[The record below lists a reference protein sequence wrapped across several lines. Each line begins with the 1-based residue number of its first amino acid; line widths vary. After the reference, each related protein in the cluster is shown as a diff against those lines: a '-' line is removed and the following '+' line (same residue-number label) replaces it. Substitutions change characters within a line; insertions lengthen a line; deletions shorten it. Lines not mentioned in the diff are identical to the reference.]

1 MNINKPL
8 VVSLYG
14 QPGAG
19 KSTLAS
25 YIFARLKILGVN
37 CELVTEFA
45 KDKTWEKNFSALS
58 NQVYVFAKQY
68 FRMDRC
74 ADQVDVI
81 ITDSPLALSPYYN
94 KDPDIHKPLCELA
107 VRISNKFNNLNYFIR
122 RVKKYNP
129 IGRNQTE
136 DESNK
141 IAIDL
146 KNMLKDYDI
155 PYVEVDGDLLSA
167 DKIVDDVMI
176 KLEQKQAER
185 EK

>member
-1 MNINKPL
+1 MNKMTICCNL
-8 VVSLYG
+8 FGS
-14 QPGAG
+14 PGSG
-19 KSTLAS
+19 KSTVAALVFS
-25 YIFARLKILGVN
+25 RLKMLNIN
-37 CELVTEFA
+37 SKRVTEFA
-45 KDKTWEKNFSALS
+45 KDKTWERNFSALS

-107 VRISNKFNNLNYFIR
+107 VRIANKFNNLNYFIK

-136 DESNK
+136 AESDK

-155 PYVEVDGDLLSA
+155 PYTEVNGDLMSA
-167 DKIVDDVMI
+167 DIIVNDILKII
-176 KLEQKQAER
+176 NPNKSE
-185 EK
+185 

>member
-1 MNINKPL
+1 MAAL
-8 VVSLYG
+8 VFS
-14 QPGAG
+14 
-19 KSTLAS
+19 
-25 YIFARLKILGVN
+25 RLKMLNIN

-107 VRISNKFNNLNYFIR
+107 VRIANKFNNLNYFIK

-136 DESNK
+136 AESDK

-155 PYVEVDGDLLSA
+155 PYTEVNGDLMSA
-167 DKIVDDVMI
+167 DIIVNDILKII
-176 KLEQKQAER
+176 NSNKSE
-185 EK
+185 

>member
-1 MNINKPL
+1 
-8 VVSLYG
+8 
-14 QPGAG
+14 
-19 KSTLAS
+19 
-25 YIFARLKILGVN
+25 
-37 CELVTEFA
+37 
-45 KDKTWEKNFSALS
+45 
-58 NQVYVFAKQY
+58 
-68 FRMDRC
+68 MDRC

-129 IGRNQTE
+129 VGRNQTE

-141 IAIDL
+141 IAVDL

-155 PYVEVDGDLLSA
+155 PYVEVAGDLMSA
-167 DKIVDDVMI
+167 DKIIDDVLE
-176 KLEQKQAER
+176 KLGDKR
-185 EK
+185 I

>member
-1 MNINKPL
+1 MNKMTICCNL
-8 VVSLYG
+8 FGS
-14 QPGAG
+14 PGSG
-19 KSTLAS
+19 KSTMAALVFS
-25 YIFARLKILGVN
+25 RLKMLNIN

-107 VRISNKFNNLNYFIR
+107 VRIANKFNNLNYFIK

-136 DESNK
+136 AESDK

-155 PYVEVDGDLLSA
+155 PYTEVNGDLMSA
-167 DKIVDDVMI
+167 DIIVNDILKII
-176 KLEQKQAER
+176 NSNKSE
-185 EK
+185 

>member
-1 MNINKPL
+1 MNKMTICCNL
-8 VVSLYG
+8 FGS
-14 QPGAG
+14 PGSG
-19 KSTLAS
+19 KSTMAALVFS
-25 YIFARLKILGVN
+25 RLKMLNIN

-45 KDKTWEKNFSALS
+45 KDKTWERNFSALS

-107 VRISNKFNNLNYFIR
+107 VRIANKFNNLNYFIK

-136 DESNK
+136 AESDK

-155 PYVEVDGDLLSA
+155 PYTEVNGDLMSA
-167 DKIVDDVMI
+167 DIIVNDILKII
-176 KLEQKQAER
+176 NPNKSE
-185 EK
+185 

>member
-1 MNINKPL
+1 MNKMTICCNL
-8 VVSLYG
+8 FGS
-14 QPGAG
+14 PGSG
-19 KSTLAS
+19 KSTMAALVFS
-25 YIFARLKILGVN
+25 RLKMLNIN

-45 KDKTWEKNFSALS
+45 KDKTWERNFSALS

-107 VRISNKFNNLNYFIR
+107 VRIANKFNNLNYFIK

-136 DESNK
+136 AESDK

-155 PYVEVDGDLLSA
+155 PYTEVNGDLMSA
-167 DKIVDDVMI
+167 DIIVNDILKII
-176 KLEQKQAER
+176 NLNKSE
-185 EK
+185 

>member
-1 MNINKPL
+1 MTTCCNL
-8 VVSLYG
+8 FGS
-14 QPGAG
+14 PGSG
-19 KSTLAS
+19 KSTMAALVFS
-25 YIFARLKILGVN
+25 RLKMLNIN

-45 KDKTWEKNFSALS
+45 KDKTWEKNFSVLS

-107 VRISNKFNNLNYFIR
+107 LRIANKFNNLNYFIK

-136 DESNK
+136 VESDK

-155 PYVEVDGDLLSA
+155 PYTEVNGDLMSA
-167 DKIVDDVMI
+167 DIIVNDIMRLLG
-176 KLEQKQAER
+176 KPNA
-185 EK
+185 

>member
-1 MNINKPL
+1 MTICCNL
-8 VVSLYG
+8 FGS
-14 QPGAG
+14 PGSG
-19 KSTLAS
+19 KSTMAALVFS
-25 YIFARLKILGVN
+25 RLKMLNIN

-45 KDKTWEKNFSALS
+45 KDKTWERNFSALS

-107 VRISNKFNNLNYFIR
+107 VRIANKFNNLNYFIK

-136 DESNK
+136 AESDK

-155 PYVEVDGDLLSA
+155 PYTEVNGDLMSA
-167 DKIVDDVMI
+167 DIIVNDILKII
-176 KLEQKQAER
+176 NPNKSE
-185 EK
+185 

>member
-1 MNINKPL
+1 MAAL
-8 VVSLYG
+8 VFS
-14 QPGAG
+14 
-19 KSTLAS
+19 
-25 YIFARLKILGVN
+25 RLKMLNIN

-107 VRISNKFNNLNYFIR
+107 VRIANKFNNLNYFIK

-136 DESNK
+136 AESDK

-155 PYVEVDGDLLSA
+155 PYTEVNGDLMSA
-167 DKIVDDVMI
+167 DIIVNDILKII
-176 KLEQKQAER
+176 NPNKSE
-185 EK
+185 

>member
-1 MNINKPL
+1 MNKMTICCNL
-8 VVSLYG
+8 FGS
-14 QPGAG
+14 PGSG
-19 KSTLAS
+19 KSTMAALVFS
-25 YIFARLKILGVN
+25 RLKMLNIN

-107 VRISNKFNNLNYFIR
+107 VRIANKFNNLNYFIK

-136 DESNK
+136 AESDK

-155 PYVEVDGDLLSA
+155 PYTEVNGDLMSA
-167 DKIVDDVMI
+167 DIIVNDILKII
-176 KLEQKQAER
+176 NPNKSE
-185 EK
+185 

>member
-1 MNINKPL
+1 MNKITICCNL
-8 VVSLYG
+8 FGS
-14 QPGAG
+14 PGSG
-19 KSTLAS
+19 KSTMAALVFS
-25 YIFARLKILGVN
+25 RLKMLNIN

-107 VRISNKFNNLNYFIR
+107 VRIANKFNNLNYFIK

-136 DESNK
+136 AESDK

-155 PYVEVDGDLLSA
+155 PYTEVNGDLMSA
-167 DKIVDDVMI
+167 DIIVNDILKII
-176 KLEQKQAER
+176 NPNKSE
-185 EK
+185 

>member
-1 MNINKPL
+1 MNKMTICCNL
-8 VVSLYG
+8 LGS
-14 QPGAG
+14 PGSG
-19 KSTLAS
+19 KSTMAALVFS
-25 YIFARLKILGVN
+25 RLKMLNIN

-94 KDPDIHKPLCELA
+94 KDPDIHKPLYELA
-107 VRISNKFNNLNYFIR
+107 VRIANKFNNLNYFIK

-136 DESNK
+136 AESDK

-155 PYVEVDGDLLSA
+155 PYTEVNGDLMSA
-167 DKIVDDVMI
+167 DIIVNDIMRLLGKPND
-176 KLEQKQAER
+176 
-185 EK
+185 

>member
-1 MNINKPL
+1 
-8 VVSLYG
+8 
-14 QPGAG
+14 
-19 KSTLAS
+19 
-25 YIFARLKILGVN
+25 
-37 CELVTEFA
+37 
-45 KDKTWEKNFSALS
+45 
-58 NQVYVFAKQY
+58 
-68 FRMDRC
+68 MDRC

-107 VRISNKFNNLNYFIR
+107 VRIANKFNNLNYFIK

-136 DESNK
+136 AESDK

-155 PYVEVDGDLLSA
+155 PYTEVNGDLMSA
-167 DKIVDDVMI
+167 DIIVNDILKII
-176 KLEQKQAER
+176 NSNKSE
-185 EK
+185 